1 MQVMPAT
8 AKWTAKKLGI
18 PVDAE
23 RLHDPQTNVLIGV
36 GYLKLVLDNFGGAQA
51 LAAAA
56 YNAGPNRPRRWREGS
71 TIDAAAWVE
80 SIPFNETRDYVKRVL
95 ANSCAYA
102 AVLGSKPTTL
112 RARLGNQVGP
122 RLPAAPPPD
131 TDLP

>member
-1 MQVMPAT
+1 M
-8 AKWTAKKLGI
+8 
-18 PVDAE
+18 
-23 RLHDPQTNVLIGV
+23 
-36 GYLKLVLDNFGGAQA
+36 LDNFGGAQA